1 MFGHAL
7 GALLR
12 SLATLPYPS
21 PAMSVIKYL
30 VAHIVM
36 FSKVLHTSI
45 SYITHIMHI
54 TVQYT
59 CCYESLSVYLCMLQS
74 HV

>member
-7 GALLR
+7 AT
-12 SLATLPYPS
+12 LATLPYP
-21 PAMSVIKYL
+21 PAAMSVIKYL
-30 VAHIVM
+30 VAHKVM
-36 FSKVLHTSI
+36 FSKLLHTSI
-45 SYITHIMHI
+45 SYIKHIMHI

-59 CCYESLSVYLCMLQS
+59 CCYECLSVYLCMVLS